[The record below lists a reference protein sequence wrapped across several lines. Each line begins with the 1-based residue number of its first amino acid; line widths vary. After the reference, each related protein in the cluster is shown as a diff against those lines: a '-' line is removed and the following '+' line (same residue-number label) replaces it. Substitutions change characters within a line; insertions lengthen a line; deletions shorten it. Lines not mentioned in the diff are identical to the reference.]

1 MVAIAPPPKYQR
13 RPDRPRPPRASPAP
27 SAPRSRSRS
36 ATPGGPPRCSH
47 CNHAALVPEEGGLVC
62 QNCGIINE
70 EDANFRAE
78 IEFDESSSGA
88 IKTRGTHIGQHQSH
102 SKTAYNSRVASA
114 AHVGHEAT
122 KALDRAKSDAQQRV
136 KYFALNLQVREPE
149 ENRAMFLFE
158 QAYNLQFYRGR
169 TLESVAIVCLY
180 LAIRQCTS
188 RDRYPLMLIDF
199 AEISQGSYNVFELG
213 KMAKILQQKLYL
225 DTTRE
230 QWFILERQKA
240 GASEDERAQ
249 ITAKQAEIAK
259 KPGSLNLQDPEDLI
273 ERFCD
278 KLDFGDTTNI
288 VKRDAAKVAK
298 SMNRDWMVTGRR
310 PSGIA
315 GAAVIIAARMNNF
328 RRTLRELVLVAK
340 VTEIT
345 LSKRLEEFK
354 ETKSS
359 TMTVKDF
366 RATDPTSVEGYTVT
380 KPPAYYRA
388 LPEWQEKQASKKRKR
403 KQKKGKLP
411 ENAAENEDDEDDEGE
426 IDNENE
432 EEEVVETEVENGNAI
447 EEQPQAKRPR
457 LDADGFAVPDLPTR
471 NNNASTEPPQ
481 RRKVGKP
488 KGTKNW
494 KPRPPTEAEEQEEQ
508 ELEADIADQLQR
520 NASLDPTGTIAQDE
534 VPLETPAPGSGVLD
548 IYPPPARDAT
558 IGPSVDS
565 TTGNLGNTSMDEFL
579 GNDEFA
585 DDPDVANCVLSEQE
599 KRIKETI
606 WVTENADWLRT
617 EHAKKIKRELKDR
630 ELREKGIDPD
640 KERLKKIRRK
650 DGMQRAGR
658 AGDISYLEEAR
669 NKRREQDGADA
680 DGGDRVDGATN
691 EEEERQQGREVS
703 IGARG
708 SVQVMMQQRGTFS
721 RRVDYNKLS
730 QAYVLPGFDD
740 SSESRS
746 ESPADPN
753 RFFKP
758 HQSRNHEASNK
769 RRAKQT
775 LNRIAGAMSSY
786 ETDGETDVERNSP
799 QADSRS
805 GPAVQVAGDNDEDEE
820 EEEEDAEFEQDT
832 GTPEAAGTPLS
843 IPESS
848 TRQRPI
854 PLVTPAQTQARTV
867 SVPPRQSSQPPRV
880 SPILVE
886 DNTDDRSESPLSSTH
901 TPAGYASGVLAT
913 PEPTQLVP
921 PKPSS
926 QTGTK
931 EDPEEVESEGDDD
944 DYIDDED
951 DPDDDPDKYFG
962 AGEEEVVALGEEEEV
977 VDDEV

>member
-27 SAPRSRSRS
+27 SLPRSRSKS

-47 CNHAALVPEEGGLVC
+47 CNNATLVPDEGGLVC
-62 QNCGIINE
+62 QTCGIINE

-122 KALDRAKSDAQQRV
+122 KALDRAKSEAQQRV

-213 KMAKILQQKLYL
+213 KMAKLLQQKLYL

-230 QWFILERQKA
+230 HWFTLERQKT
-240 GASEDERAQ
+240 GASEDKRAELS
-249 ITAKQAEIAK
+249 ARQAEISK
-259 KPGSLNLQDPEDLI
+259 KPGSMNLQDPEDLI

-278 KLDFGDTTNI
+278 KLDFGDMTNI

-328 RRTLRELVLVAK
+328 RRTLREVVLVAK

-359 TMTVKDF
+359 TMSVKDF
-366 RATDPTSVEGYTVT
+366 RATDPTAVEGYDVQ
-380 KPPAYYRA
+380 KPPSYYRA
-388 LPEWQEKQASKKRKR
+388 LPEWQEKQANKKRKR
-403 KQKKGKLP
+403 KRKIKNGRLP
-411 ENAAENEDDEDDEGE
+411 ETAAAIENEEDEESETENEDEDEEA
-426 IDNENE
+426 
-432 EEEVVETEVENGNAI
+432 ENGNNE

-457 LDADGFAVPDLPTR
+457 LDADGFVVPELPAR
-471 NNNASTEPPQ
+471 SNIASSTETPQ
-481 RRKVGKP
+481 RRRLGKP
-488 KGTKNW
+488 KGAKNW
-494 KPRPPTEAEEQEEQ
+494 KPRPPTEAEQEEER
-508 ELEADIADQLQR
+508 ELEEDIADQLQR
-520 NASLDPTGTIAQDE
+520 NASLDPTGTVVEDGSVSE
-534 VPLETPAPGSGVLD
+534 PPAPGSGVLD
-548 IYPPPARDAT
+548 IYPAPRRDT
-558 IGPSVDS
+558 SMGPSVDS
-565 TTGNLGNTSMDEFL
+565 TVGNLGNTSMEENL
-579 GNDEFA
+579 GVDEFA

-630 ELREKGIDPD
+630 ELREKGIDPE
-640 KERLKKIRRK
+640 KERMKKIRRK

-669 NKRREQDGADA
+669 NKRREQDGTDA
-680 DGGDRVDGATN
+680 DGVDKAQGAN
-691 EEEERQQGREVS
+691 DEEEERQQGREVS

-730 QAYVLPGFDD
+730 QAYVLPGFED
-740 SSESRS
+740 SGESRS
-746 ESPADPN
+746 ESPANPN

-758 HQSRNHEASNK
+758 HQSRNHENSSR
-769 RRAKQT
+769 RRARAT
-775 LNRIAGAMSSY
+775 LNRIAGTMSSY

-799 QADSRS
+799 QARSRS
-805 GPAVQVAGDNDEDEE
+805 GSAVRAAAENEADEDE
-820 EEEEDAEFEQDT
+820 DAEYEQDT
-832 GTPEAAGTPLS
+832 GTPEASVTVAPASSARQLPTPAATHTQPRAPS
-843 IPESS
+843 IPPHQAPRDPQACS
-848 TRQRPI
+848 T
-854 PLVTPAQTQARTV
+854 LTQ
-867 SVPPRQSSQPPRV
+867 
-880 SPILVE
+880 E
-886 DNTDDRSESPLSSTH
+886 DKEDASESPLSSTH
-901 TPAGYASGVLAT
+901 TPAGYGSGAHGT
-913 PEPTQLVP
+913 PNSTQNQAP
-921 PKPSS
+921 QP
-926 QTGTK
+926 QEAGTR

-944 DYIDDED
+944 DYVDED
-951 DPDDDPDKYFG
+951 DEPDDDPDKYFG
-962 AGEEEVVALGEEEEV
+962 AGEEVVALGEEEEV
-977 VDDEV
+977 VDDEF